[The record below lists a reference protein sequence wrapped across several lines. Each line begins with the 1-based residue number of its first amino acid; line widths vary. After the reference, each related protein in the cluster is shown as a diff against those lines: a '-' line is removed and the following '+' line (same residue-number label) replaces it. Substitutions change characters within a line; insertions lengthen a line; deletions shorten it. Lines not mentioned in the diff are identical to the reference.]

1 MNDTKSC
8 DTCWYEYFDERAYPC
23 SMCIR
28 GAVRTDMFMPKGRQ
42 TKAEQ
47 TKPIDD
53 EEQFCREHKC
63 TYYRPQEGGC
73 TKNVGGCPFDTEPT
87 TEDCSK
93 VCDECLKIYKDGLPP
108 DCPWK

>member
-47 TKPIDD
+47 TKPNLSDN
-53 EEQFCREHKC
+53 
-63 TYYRPQEGGC
+63 P
-73 TKNVGGCPFDTEPT
+73 NSST
-87 TEDCSK
+87 TEECSMIDK
-93 VCDECLKIYKDGLPP
+93 VKTIDGFIDILFNKENQKKFMEECKAMGIDPNSM
-108 DCPWK
+108 DCP